1 MDKRN
6 DINKFR
12 KKRAMRKFWLNM
24 GILTLIVLVIILVV
38 INWSR
43 IIAPLKDAA
52 LDVGKGGFPVDL
64 PGSTDY
70 VLDDLGD
77 NFCLLTDTYFYTYN
91 SDGAMIANVQHGMQ
105 NPVLCTNSRRALIYD
120 RRGREFQLYSRS
132 GEVYSASVDE
142 TIDFAEISNDDRCAV
157 VTKSTKYSN
166 SLFVFNGEGKQIFRW
181 NSPMQLIDRVI
192 FSNDDNSIYVAVCG
206 SEGGELQYYIM
217 RFDLSNKEG
226 SIWET
231 YVGEHMVFSL
241 ECADDGIF
249 EVNSTGV
256 ALLDKD
262 TGEITAQNTFLK
274 TVAQIP
280 GGSIRALLM
289 EDSSGNNVLTVYGDG
304 LEAAAAVSLD
314 SVTKV
319 RAANDRLY
327 VLTDKELICYD
338 KELAVTAT
346 YSLDDVYSDL
356 TIIGDSAYLLCFNT
370 VQRLAL

>member
-192 FSNDDNSIYVAVCG
+192 FSNDNNSIYVAVCG

-231 YVGEHMVFSL
+231 YAGEHMVFSL

-249 EVNSTGV
+249 AVNSTGV

-280 GGSIRALLM
+280 GGNIRALLM
-289 EDSSGNNVLTVYGDG
+289 KDSSGNNVLTVYGDG
-304 LEAAAAVSLD
+304 LETAAAVSLD

-319 RAANDRLY
+319 RAANDKLY
-327 VLTDKELICYD
+327 VLTDKELTCYD

>member
-249 EVNSTGV
+249 TVNSTGV

-370 VQRLAL
+370 VQRLSL

>member
-249 EVNSTGV
+249 TVNSTGV